1 MTPRGSPEQERGR
14 VVVVVALV
22 NAVLFGGLQFA
33 QWFGWGG
40 TVVLAARGVSAD
52 QVAAGTLLVLV
63 VDLGCVIGTVLV
75 AVAARVG
82 TLSWGRRCGVVL
94 AVAAVAAGVRAA
106 VLGRLA
112 ARVGALDDIVD
123 WAATAIGYGVVVTSA
138 LLVAD
143 LVAAEAAQSRA
154 RLDEELRAARL
165 ADEEIV
171 HRRVVADRLHGR
183 VQNRLVMLAAELDA
197 VAADLAVED
206 PGRAARLR
214 RAAERVDDISEQD
227 VRALSHE
234 LFPVAV
240 DVSVVRAVLALL
252 DRLPTSTTGV
262 LELGAGYQQ
271 GTDPQVHDPFAV
283 RDRLVVIDTIEEG
296 VTNAVKHGRAR
307 HIAVR
312 LDLVRAPGA
321 AGTRLEGEVRDD
333 GRGLRGRGPGL
344 RGLERH
350 RARLEARGGTLRL
363 RDDPGGS
370 GSVLRFALPVSGSPR
385 PVPPVTREG
394 EPRASVP

>member
-22 NAVLFGGLQFA
+22 NAVLFGGIQFA

-40 TVVLAARGVSAD
+40 TVVLAARGLSAD

-123 WAATAIGYGVVVTSA
+123 WAATAVGYGVVVTSA
-138 LLVAD
+138 LLFAD

-252 DRLPTSTTGV
+252 DRLPTSTTGA

-312 LDLVRAPGA
+312 LDLVRGA

-333 GRGLRGRGPGL
+333 GRGLRGRGLGL

-370 GSVLRFALPVSGSPR
+370 GSVLRFTLPVSGSPKPAR
-385 PVPPVTREG
+385 LVTRGG